1 MDADR
6 QPMRWMREKWREPST
21 DSGDTSVTTLV
32 SFVNSN
38 LLPPFLFTEKRLN
51 TDSCACVVVS
61 NSCQHSHL
69 IFFGIDSH
77 RTCFAERSAATQA
90 FAGNTFYRLLS
101 LPLTSVLMNSY
112 VNALVFVRRIARR
125 GKFLHNPRH
134 MSPTSSSCC
143 VCELHIN
150 HGCAFTVHF
159 LLTDGGRRR

>member
-1 MDADR
+1 MF
-6 QPMRWMREKWREPST
+6 
-21 DSGDTSVTTLV
+21 VT
-32 SFVNSN
+32 
-38 LLPPFLFTEKRLN
+38 LLYSLMI
-51 TDSCACVVVS
+51 C
-61 NSCQHSHL
+61 
-69 IFFGIDSH
+69 IDSTFRRCESCIDMSRDVKQLSTFPPNASLKDLH
-77 RTCFAERSAATQA
+77 QRKQA
-90 FAGNTFYRLLS
+90 FAGNIFYRLLS